1 MIQKLNNYFF
11 MTHKNELLKKFP
23 DNRNIGNTELEKA
36 QNVLLRML
44 KIFHHICEENKLTYY
59 LDSGTLLGSIRHRGF
74 IPWDDDIDVAMPR
87 SDYNKLK
94 DIANDVFPDEFVFQ
108 NKETNPEVKTAI
120 SKIVDKKSYCMPS
133 NNNNKN
139 LKRHGQLG
147 LSLDI
152 FPMDYTNN
160 PKRFQTVSNFFY
172 SNYSNK
178 IQKTFLKVC
187 RHICVGVIRKKN
199 VYNFADKCF
208 ALNTKKDRKHIIHG
222 IDFNW
227 GGGKKKYWKKA
238 DFFPLEKIKFE
249 DTEFYIPSNYH
260 EVLTDTYGDYMTP
273 PSSNNQKTHYTS
285 MNI

>member
-1 MIQKLNNYFF
+1 
-11 MTHKNELLKKFP
+11 MTSKEELLKKFP

-87 SDYNKLK
+87 ADYNRLK
-94 DIANDVFPDEFVFQ
+94 EIANDVFPNEFIFQ
-108 NKETNPEVKTAI
+108 NKETNPEVKTVI

-178 IQKTFLKVC
+178 IQKIFLKVC
-187 RHICVGVIRKKN
+187 RHICVGVMRKKN
-199 VYNFADKCF
+199 VYNFAEKCC
-208 ALNTKKDRKHIIHG
+208 AMNKHKEKKHIIYG

-227 GGGKKKYWKKA
+227 GRGDKKHWKVDEIFPLKKA
-238 DFFPLEKIKFE
+238 LFVDN
-249 DTEFYIPSNYH
+249 EFYIPNNYDQM
-260 EVLTDTYGDYMTP
+260 LTTTYGDYMKP
-273 PSSNNQKTHYTS
+273 PEMKHRKTHYTS
-285 MNI
+285 MNV